1 MRKRSHRQQDD
12 SRIAVSTFYVLRS
25 TFYVPRGERPFAWGL
40 ALLCFLLLW
49 GTVPVRADG
58 EQPDE
63 LLATARFDQRL
74 NAQVPLE
81 LGFRDETGKP
91 VRLRDYF
98 GSKPVILALA
108 YYNCPN
114 ICNVVLEDL
123 VERMRDLRFDLGK
136 QFDVVTVSIDPRETP
151 AIAADKKA
159 KYMRHYGRTGAAS
172 GWHAL
177 TGDQVNITRLA
188 KVVGFNYA
196 YDAVRKQY
204 AHPSGIILMTP
215 QGKISSYLYGLVY
228 SPTDLRLGLV
238 EASANK
244 IGTPLDKIMLRCY
257 RYDPISGRYTVPI
270 MQSVRLGGL
279 ATVVGLGAFLIVMFR
294 RDRRRRSVVSG
305 QWSVVSGA
313 TDPRPPAPGS

>member
-1 MRKRSHRQQDD
+1 MRKRSHRQQDH
-12 SRIAVSTFYVLRS
+12 SRIAVAPFSVLRS
-25 TFYVPRGERPFAWGL
+25 TFYVPRGERPFAWGVAVVL
-40 ALLCFLLLW
+40 VCCLLLLSV
-49 GTVPVRADG
+49 VPARADG
-58 EQPDE
+58 GQPDE

-136 QFDVVTVSIDPRETP
+136 QFDVVTVSIDPHETP

-159 KYMRHYGRTGAAS
+159 KYMRHYGRTGAAG

-238 EASANK
+238 QASANK
-244 IGTPLDKIMLRCY
+244 IGSTIDRVLLRCY
-257 RYDPISGRYTVPI
+257 QYDPATGKFNVTI
-270 MQSVRLGGL
+270 MNIVRLTGL
-279 ATVVGLGAFLIVMFR
+279 ITVLALGTFMVTTFR
-294 RDRRRRSVVSG
+294 RDRRDRSVAS
-305 QWSVVSGA
+305 S
-313 TDPRPPAPGS
+313 